1 MGEGF
6 AEVEHTADVAL
17 RVWGEDL
24 AGLFASAARGMAW
37 LITDLDTVP
46 QTVTHAVELAAGD
59 AETLLVTWLGELLY
73 LNEREGVVLSAF
85 DLEEVTPTSL
95 RGTAQGGPA
104 PEIRCHIKA
113 VTFSDLR
120 IQPGAYGLETTVVF
134 DV

>member
-24 AGLFASAARGMAW
+24 ACLFASAARGMAW
-37 LITDLDTVP
+37 LITDPDAVP

-73 LNEREGVVLSAF
+73 LNEREGVVLTVF
-85 DLEEVTPTSL
+85 DLEEVTPTCL
-95 RGTAQGGPA
+95 RGKARGGPA
-104 PEIRCHIKA
+104 PAIRYHIKA

-120 IQPGAYGLETTVVF
+120 IQPGPCGLETTVVF